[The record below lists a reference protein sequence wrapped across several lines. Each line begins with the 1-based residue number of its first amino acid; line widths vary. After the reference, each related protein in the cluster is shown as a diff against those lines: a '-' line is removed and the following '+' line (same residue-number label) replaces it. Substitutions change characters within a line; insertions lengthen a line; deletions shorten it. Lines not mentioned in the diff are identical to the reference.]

1 MHSERLMR
9 SLQFLKNE
17 FYAAGKEWVENR
29 DAALLEDL
37 HALIGAINELEV
49 FIYKRKITT
58 LLDIV

>member
-1 MHSERLMR
+1 MESERLTR
-9 SLQFLKNE
+9 SLQFLKKE
-17 FYAAGKEWVENR
+17 FYAAGKDWVANR

-49 FIYKRKITT
+49 FMYEKRITT